1 MKFNKWTLG
10 LAAIGAV
17 SLASAVRAEEA
28 KASPSVMTALS
39 STTLSGYVDTS
50 MEWNLGTGNAGSPK
64 YAFGGQ
70 GKTDGFNLN
79 VVRLVL
85 AKDPDAADSWGA
97 GYKVDLIFGPDAN
110 ALATQSGGAASD
122 FGVKQAYVD
131 LKMPVGNG
139 IDWKIGVFDT
149 IIGYE
154 VFQSAENPNYTR
166 SWGYTIE
173 PTTHTGVLAS
183 YQFADWLSASA
194 GIANTYGPAINA
206 RDVNVNGTQNESYKT
221 YMASIGLTAPKDWG
235 FVAGSTLYG
244 GIINGFNAASP
255 AANGPNIAIIGPG
268 ADQTSLYV
276 GASVNT
282 PIKELKLGVS
292 YDYAAVAN
300 QNKTGLP
307 GAAGNGTTSGYAN
320 AVGLYATYQA
330 TEKLSLNSRGE
341 YASHSGGA
349 VVGNPAKVIEFTETV
364 QYDLWK
370 NVVSRLEL
378 RWDHAADGKAAFG
391 GTSAAAVLAGHG
403 LKNSEEVIA
412 SLVYKF

>member
-10 LAAIGAV
+10 LAAVGAV
-17 SLASAVRAEEA
+17 SLASAVQAEEA
-28 KASPSVMTALS
+28 KATSVMTALS

-50 MEWNLGTGNAGSPK
+50 MQWDLGSGNAGAPA
-64 YAFGGQ
+64 YGFGGPS
-70 GKTDGFNLN
+70 KTDGFNLN

-97 GYKVDLIFGPDAN
+97 GYKVDLIFGPDA
-110 ALATQSGGAASD
+110 SGFGLNTSSPGAGPSD

-154 VFQSAENPNYTR
+154 VFQSVENPNFTR

-183 YQFADWLSASA
+183 YQFTDWLSASA
-194 GIANTYGPAINA
+194 GVANTYGPHINA
-206 RDVNVNGTQNESYKT
+206 RAFSPDGTQNESYKT
-221 YMASIGLTAPKDWG
+221 YMASVGLTAPKDWG
-235 FVAGSTLYG
+235 FIAGSTLYAG
-244 GIINGFNAASP
+244 VINGFNSVSP
-255 AANGPNIAIIGPG
+255 AANGPVGGPV
-268 ADQTSLYV
+268 AEQTSLYV

-282 PIKELKLGVS
+282 PIKELKLGIA

-300 QNKTGLP
+300 QNKV
-307 GAAGNGTTSGYAN
+307 GAAGTVATESGYAN
-320 AVGLYATYQA
+320 AIGLYATYQA

-341 YASHSGGA
+341 YASHSAGPVA
-349 VVGNPAKVIEFTETV
+349 GNPAKVIEFTETV

-370 NVVSRLEL
+370 NVVSRLEF
-378 RWDHAADGKAAFG
+378 RWDHAADGANAFG
-391 GTSAAAVLAGHG
+391 GSSAAALAANKG
-403 LKNSEEVIA
+403 LKNSEEIIA

>member
-17 SLASAVRAEEA
+17 SLASAVQAEEA
-28 KASPSVMTALS
+28 KIAAVGTALS
-39 STTLSGYVDTS
+39 STVLSGYVDTS
-50 MEWNLGTGNAGSPK
+50 MQWNIGSGNVGAPA
-64 YAFGGQ
+64 YAFGGAA
-70 GKTDGFNLN
+70 KADGFNLN
-79 VVRLVL
+79 SVRLVL
-85 AKDPDAADSWGA
+85 AKDPDAADSWAA
-97 GYKVDLIFGPDAN
+97 GYKVDL
-110 ALATQSGGAASD
+110 ALGADGVALGLGGG
-122 FGVKQAYVD
+122 FPLKQAYVD

-154 VFQSAENPNYTR
+154 VFTSAENPNYTR

-194 GIANTYGPAINA
+194 GIANTYGAAVNA
-206 RDVNVNGTQNESYKT
+206 RAFNPNGTQNESYKT
-221 YMASIGLTAPKDWG
+221 YMASVGLTAPKDWG
-235 FVAGSTLYG
+235 FIAGSTLYA

-255 AANGPNIAIIGPG
+255 AANGPAGGPA

-300 QNKTGLP
+300 QNKV
-307 GAAGNGTTSGYAN
+307 GAAGVVGTQSGYAN
-320 AVGLYATYQA
+320 AVGLYATFQA
-330 TEKLSLNSRGE
+330 TEKLSLNSRAE
-341 YASHSGGA
+341 YASHSAGA
-349 VVGNPAKVIEFTETV
+349 VIGNPAKVIEFTETV

-370 NVVSRLEL
+370 NVISRLEL
-378 RWDHAADGKAAFG
+378 RWDHAADGTPAFG
-391 GTSAAAVLAGHG
+391 GATAADLAAGKGHR
-403 LKNSEEVIA
+403 NSEEVIA
-412 SLVYKF
+412 SVVYKF